1 MFRFRLTRANKLNY
15 NCELLTNLQ
24 YMSSASNVTIQAT
37 LNKVPVAVAYFFH
50 EDKNELAA
58 VVQVLE
64 TLKLKYKRLL
74 CDMLLRTIRN
84 IVDNDFSTFTS
95 AKVDI
100 DGIYPKCV
108 TSDGFKFI
116 GKYFVYGQSIQ

>member
-15 NCELLTNLQ
+15 NCELLTKLQ
-24 YMSSASNVTIQAT
+24 FMSQAHNIAIQAT
-37 LNKVPVAVAYFFH
+37 LNKVPVAVVYLFH
-50 EDKNELAA
+50 ENKDELAA
-58 VVQVLE
+58 TVRVLE
-64 TLKLKYKRLL
+64 TLKLKYKGLL

-100 DGIYPKCV
+100 DGIYPRCV
-108 TSDGFKFI
+108 YSEGFKFI
-116 GKYFVYGQSIQ
+116 GKYFIYGQSV